1 MNRFDTLSAPEWM
14 ISKFGTTEE
23 GFLKGIASVTNI
35 GVFPYLKADGSWEWE
50 LRHPDDVFA
59 QESLDSLKMKPIT
72 NDHPTELVT
81 PENIDKYQV
90 GNIGNDIRSWDGIH
104 VAVDMV
110 IQKKDAIDAIVLG
123 KRGFS
128 CGYTCDLVD
137 ESGTYLGVPYTKRQT
152 NIRYNHL
159 SLVNEGRAGEDA
171 RIKIGRAHV

>member
-1 MNRFDTLSAPEWM
+1 MYSFIGEQITMNRFDTLSAPEWM
-14 ISKFGTTEE
+14 ISKFDTTEE

-104 VAVDMV
+104 VAVNHV
-110 IQKKDAIDAIVLG
+110 YILFCVCHIQI
-123 KRGFS
+123 
-128 CGYTCDLVD
+128 
-137 ESGTYLGVPYTKRQT
+137 
-152 NIRYNHL
+152 
-159 SLVNEGRAGEDA
+159 
-171 RIKIGRAHV
+171 